1 MSISIARPHGEVA
14 VYDHI
19 SGLIWQQ
26 AGSLREMNYRDAK
39 NYISAMNKERFAGY
53 HDWRLPTLEEAISLV
68 EPAKKDGG
76 LHINPVFDPCQK
88 RVWTSDFRKDGM
100 VWVVWFDS
108 GFSDYAYTDNN
119 ISHYVRAV
127 RVRT

>member
-88 RVWTSDFRKDGM
+88 RV
-100 VWVVWFDS
+100 
-108 GFSDYAYTDNN
+108 
-119 ISHYVRAV
+119 
-127 RVRT
+127 